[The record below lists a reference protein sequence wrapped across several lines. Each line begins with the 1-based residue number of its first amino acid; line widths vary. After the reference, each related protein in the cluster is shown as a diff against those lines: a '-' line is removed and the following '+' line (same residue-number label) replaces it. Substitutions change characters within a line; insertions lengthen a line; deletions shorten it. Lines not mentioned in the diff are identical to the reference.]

1 MKIIKAKVF
10 FDNDKQTQQSFIQR
24 KDASNIFYI
33 NRTAQVAG
41 GSSSILE
48 VEMTS
53 DNAVFQNRGEIRI
66 REREAGK

>member
-1 MKIIKAKVF
+1 MTNRHNSHLFKGKM
-10 FDNDKQTQQSFIQR
+10 T
-24 KDASNIFYI
+24 SNTFYI

-48 VEMTS
+48 VEMSS
-53 DNAVFQNRGEIRI
+53 DNAVFQNRGEIKI